1 MLILARRE
9 GERVVI
15 GGDVTVTVME
25 ISGQTVRLGI
35 AGPDDLPIYR
45 EEIWLAV
52 QAENQA
58 ASESVP
64 EALLKTGGAKPAP
77 SQAGAQGPAPVGS
90 SSGKPAEPAGAADS
104 ARPATEPA
112 PSGDASRSKARRQG
126 R

>member
-35 AGPDDLPIYR
+35 AGPNDLPIYR

-58 ASESVP
+58 ASEAAAALALGGN
-64 EALLKTGGAKPAP
+64 EA
-77 SQAGAQGPAPVGS
+77 AGAD
-90 SSGKPAEPAGAADS
+90 PAGAKGA
-104 ARPATEPA
+104 AGGEPA
-112 PSGDASRSKARRQG
+112 DGPGGEVPAATKPRAKGA
-126 R
+126 